1 MNNTVFKTILRASK
15 VFTEMRKH
23 VVFSVLTDGLVGFLQ
38 KHISLFNH
46 VRFAKV
52 EKRRGDRTRGH
63 KSDA

>member
-52 EKRRGDRTRGH
+52 EKRRGDRTRGR